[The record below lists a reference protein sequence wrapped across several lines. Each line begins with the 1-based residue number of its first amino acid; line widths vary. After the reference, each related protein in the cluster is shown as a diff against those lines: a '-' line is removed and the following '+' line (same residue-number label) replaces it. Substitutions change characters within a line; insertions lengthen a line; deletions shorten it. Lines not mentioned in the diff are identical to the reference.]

1 MARRFR
7 PRSTAFAALS
17 FSLRASSS
25 CIGVLG
31 TDLQVRHAPDS
42 AARIAKAYAARVG
55 LDAARMRCV
64 LLLTLLLSGC
74 STDQRTARR
83 QVSCMMMEE

>member
-1 MARRFR
+1 
-7 PRSTAFAALS
+7 
-17 FSLRASSS
+17 
-25 CIGVLG
+25 VLG